1 MSIDWRSRTAA
12 VFFPN
17 RPGWIVDASGVLL
30 VLVGCAIDLSTPPAY
45 SPLPFFVLPIIYVAW
60 FSPRPATS
68 WLCIGL
74 MTTSDLIV
82 AYSDDFRISYVEAYS
97 VVTQIATVTLV
108 YWILRRLRASALD
121 LREAKSRLESL
132 NREKDLLFGVISHD
146 LRGALS
152 VMLASSHL
160 LTRTGRH
167 LTDEDI
173 RMIADRSETTAQKS
187 LAVLEDLLEWSRL
200 QVGGTIVSAQP
211 VAIAPLV
218 GACVEAAA
226 HLAEEKKVRL
236 IAEDI
241 SGSLAALADERAL
254 RVVLRN
260 LIGNALKFTGEGG
273 AVKVA
278 AWEADGHSVICVKDS
293 GTGIPEE
300 RLRQLLA
307 GGAARSARG
316 VRGET
321 GTGFGLPMCK
331 DILQRFD
338 GRLDAESIV
347 GKGSEFFVR
356 LPREQSPRATAAAG

>member
-1 MSIDWRSRTAA
+1 MRIDWRDKAA
-12 VFFPN
+12 GLFFPS

-30 VLVGCAIDLSTPPAY
+30 VLVGCAIDLSTDPAY

-60 FSPRPATS
+60 FSPRRVTS
-68 WLCIGL
+68 WVCIAL

-82 AYSDDFRISYVEAYS
+82 AYSDDFRISYLEAYS

-108 YWILRRLRASALD
+108 YWTLRRLRASAIE
-121 LREAKSRLESL
+121 LRKAKSRLETL

-146 LRGALS
+146 LRGALG
-152 VMLASSHL
+152 VMLASSRL
-160 LTRTGRH
+160 LTRPGKRV
-167 LTDEDI
+167 TDDQI
-173 RMIADRSETTAQKS
+173 RMIADNGQATAEKS

-200 QVGGTIVSAQP
+200 QLGGTVVRAQP

-218 GACVEAAA
+218 DNCVEAAA

-241 SGSLAALADERAL
+241 PCLLAAQADERAL

-273 AVKVA
+273 TVKLA
-278 AWEADGHSVICVKDS
+278 AWATDGYSVICVKDS

-300 RLRQLLA
+300 QLRLLLS
-307 GGAARSARG
+307 GGPAPSARG
-316 VRGET
+316 VRGEI
-321 GTGFGLPMCK
+321 GTGFGLAMCN
-331 DILQRFD
+331 DILRRFD
-338 GRLDAESIV
+338 GRLDATSIV
-347 GKGSEFFVR
+347 GEGSEFFVW
-356 LPREQSPRATAAAG
+356 LPRGESARMDAAA

>member
-12 VFFPN
+12 VFFPSH
-17 RPGWIVDASGVLL
+17 PGWIVDASGVLL
-30 VLVGCAIDLSTPPAY
+30 VLVGCAIDLSTPPTY

-121 LREAKSRLESL
+121 LHEAKSRLESL

-173 RMIADRSETTAQKS
+173 RLIADRSETTAQKS

-241 SGSLAALADERAL
+241 PGSLAALADERAL

-260 LIGNALKFTGEGG
+260 LIGNALKFTDEGG

-278 AWEADGHSVICVKDS
+278 AWEADGHSVICIKDS

-316 VRGET
+316 VRGE
-321 GTGFGLPMCK
+321 
-331 DILQRFD
+331 
-338 GRLDAESIV
+338 
-347 GKGSEFFVR
+347 
-356 LPREQSPRATAAAG
+356 